1 MKKIEVHALQL
12 KDGSK
17 VAVIGGGPTGAFFSI
32 FVLKMAKMID
42 LDLSVTIFDSKDFS
56 KDGPAGCNRC
66 GGIISEL
73 LVQTL
78 AVEGISLPDSVVRRG
93 IHSYRLHTPEGYVS
107 ITTPHYERTIATVS
121 RGGGPKGLA
130 GHDKESFDG
139 FLMSQAIGEGA
150 LHEAIRIDTIGLK
163 GDRPVLFSQ
172 GKELADFDL
181 VVGAFGVNSTAGK
194 MTEALGFGYQEPKVV
209 TAAICELVMDA
220 DIVTERFGNSIHLF
234 LLPDSELKFAALIP
248 KGPYVT
254 LCILGKELSSDQV
267 AGFLENPVVKKVLPD
282 PIKYSIPCRCLP
294 KMNVAAPKVP
304 CMDRVVMCGDAG
316 STRLFKD
323 GLGAA
328 YLMGKAAAKTA
339 IFDGVG
345 RAHFQA
351 SYLPVYKSIVHDNL
365 FGKMLYLFIDIFRKQ
380 PFLTRA
386 MLDVVHREQS
396 DESRTRK
403 TLSTILWDMF
413 TGNERYKAVFTRAL
427 HPAMH
432 LDLLAGI
439 VKTMGRGQS

>member
-1 MKKIEVHALQL
+1 VQL

-32 FVLKMAKMID
+32 FALKMAKMID

-56 KDGPAGCNRC
+56 KDGPVGCNRC

-93 IHSYRLHTPEGYVS
+93 IHSYQLHTLEGDVS
-107 ITTPHYERTIATVS
+107 ITTPHYERTIATIS
-121 RGGGPKGLA
+121 RGGGPRGLS
-130 GHDKESFDG
+130 GEGKKSFDE
-139 FLMSQAIGEGA
+139 FLMNQAIGEGA
-150 LHEAIRIDTIGLK
+150 VHQATRIDNITLK
-163 GDRPVLFSQ
+163 GGKPALFSQ
-172 GKELADFDL
+172 ENELAEFDL
-181 VVGAFGVNSTAGK
+181 VVGAFGVNGNAAK

-209 TAAICELVMDA
+209 TAAICELVMA
-220 DIVTERFGNSIHLF
+220 PDILAERFGNAIHLF
-234 LLPDSELKFAALIP
+234 LLPDRELKFAALIP

-254 LCILGKELSSDQV
+254 LCILGKELSTEQV
-267 AGFLENPVVKKVLPD
+267 NAFLENPIVKRVLPD
-282 PIKYSIPCRCLP
+282 PGEFSIQCRCLP

-304 CMDRVVMCGDAG
+304 FMDRLVMCGDAG

-345 RAHFQA
+345 REHFQA
-351 SYLPVYKSIVHDNL
+351 NYLPVYQGIVQDNL
-365 FGKMLYLFIDIFRKQ
+365 FGRILYLFIDLFRKQ

-386 MLDVVHREQS
+386 MLEVINGEQS
-396 DESRTRK
+396 DESPKQK

-413 TGNERYKAVFTRAL
+413 TGNERYKTVFKRAL
-427 HPAMH
+427 SPAMH
-432 LDLLAGI
+432 RDLLAGI
-439 VKTMGRGQS
+439 GKTIGRGRS